1 VYTLRKCIFFNFLS
15 EAATA
20 FRFHKQGW
28 VARRECEGKKSMYT
42 ARERERDRGG
52 VCDLE
57 LDM

>member
-42 ARERERDRGG
+42 AREREREIA
-52 VCDLE
+52 VASAI
-57 LDM
+57 